1 MPKSEEKLG
10 ALWFVRGL
18 IKTVALIAGA
28 IITVVC
34 LMAIIGTQ
42 TANGWARM
50 LVALAVAVLV
60 PALLADRALGKLSPD
75 KQNGVTT
82 DVMALVYMGFALAFV
97 GLAHGATAPLLQREG
112 HRLETSGRGW
122 TAKLAYTL
130 AGGRRVDDAVATKT
144 DSKSTSD
151 SKDKTESKTGSAGS
165 GSAGSGSAG
174 SGSAG
179 SADDKTAK
187 TEPRVGDGK
196 ERTPAQIFTE
206 FAPAV
211 VTIMVKNELRGE
223 GGGTGFILDETGT
236 IATNHHVIEN
246 ADKIEVKLMDGT
258 ILDDVEILTTDE
270 AKDLALLKVTPKA
283 ALPTVVLG
291 DSDKVTVG
299 ERAVSI
305 GNPLGL
311 DHTLTDGLVSARR
324 VVEGRKMIQM
334 SVPVSPGNSGGPLF
348 NMKGEV
354 IGVSTA
360 IYMGGSPLAQNL
372 NLAMPV
378 NDVKA
383 LIKPEYPGRRKPGSR
398 GRTSERW

>member
-1 MPKSEEKLG
+1 MPSKSEEKLG

-42 TANGWARM
+42 TPNGWARL
-50 LVALAVAVLV
+50 LVAVAVAVIV
-60 PALLADRALGKLSPD
+60 PALLADRALARISPD
-75 KQNGVTT
+75 KMSGVTT

-97 GLAHGATAPLLQREG
+97 GLAHGPTAPILQREG
-112 HRLETSGRGW
+112 HRLEASGRGW
-122 TAKLAYTL
+122 TAKLAYAL
-130 AGGRRVDDAVATKT
+130 AGGRRVGDAVAPKT
-144 DSKSTSD
+144 DGKDSTN
-151 SKDKTESKTGSAGS
+151 KTDGKTGSAGS
-165 GSAGSGSAG
+165 GSVGSGSPG

-187 TEPRVGDGK
+187 TEPRAGDGK

-270 AKDLALLKVTPKA
+270 TKDLALLKVTPKT
-283 ALPTVVLG
+283 ALPTVMLG

-324 VVEGRKMIQM
+324 VVENRKMIQM

-383 LIKPEYPGRRKPGSR
+383 LIKPDYPGRRKAGSR